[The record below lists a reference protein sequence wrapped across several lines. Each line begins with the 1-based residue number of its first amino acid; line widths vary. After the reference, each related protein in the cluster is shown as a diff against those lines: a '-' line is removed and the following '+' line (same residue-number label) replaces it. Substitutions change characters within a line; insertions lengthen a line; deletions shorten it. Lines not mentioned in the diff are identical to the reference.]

1 MVPTPWRPLP
11 LSAAAMGLPELQL
24 ADARKPSMESN
35 TFARPERARLL
46 RFFFWV
52 AQNRQRRGNL
62 RQGSPGAETGG
73 GAWPAITYPGP
84 SLALAPEAVIEGTG
98 VLVSLVVLQGTLQ
111 ARQGGGPVL
120 LRQVDKGQVVMDHGR
135 VGAVVQS
142 PPQGGSRVRE
152 ALLPGAKGAPV

>member
-11 LSAAAMGLPELQL
+11 LSAAARGLPELQL

-98 VLVSLVVLQGTLQ
+98 VLVSLVVLQGTFNQVTLPVTP
-111 ARQGGGPVL
+111 AQG
-120 LRQVDKGQVVMDHGR
+120 HSSCGR
-135 VGAVVQS
+135 
-142 PPQGGSRVRE
+142 
-152 ALLPGAKGAPV
+152 LPGRATPST